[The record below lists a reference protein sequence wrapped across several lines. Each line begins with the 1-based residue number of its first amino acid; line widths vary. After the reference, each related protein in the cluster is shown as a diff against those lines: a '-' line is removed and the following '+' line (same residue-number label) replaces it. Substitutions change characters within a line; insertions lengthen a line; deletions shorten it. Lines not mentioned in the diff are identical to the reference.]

1 MKQGDTLGGRSG
13 AIDVRWLLTILIV
26 SLLALAAGVALGLW
40 LGG

>member
-1 MKQGDTLGGRSG
+1 MKQGDARRNAG

-26 SLLALAAGVALGLW
+26 SIVALGAGIAVGLW